1 MAGAGWAPPRL
12 DEFILTEPLGSGTY
26 ATVYK
31 AYRKRDTREV
41 VAIKCVNKR
50 SLNRAS
56 VENLLM
62 EIEILKTI
70 RHPNIVELKDF
81 QWDSEHIYLIMEFC
95 AGGDLS
101 RFIRMRRMLPEKVA
115 RVFLQQLACALKFLH
130 DHNISHL
137 DLKPQNILLSA
148 PENPQLKL
156 ADFGFAQ
163 YMSPWDEKHV
173 LRGSPLYMAPEM
185 VCRQHYDARVDL
197 WSVGVILYEALFGKP
212 PFASRSFAELEEKIR
227 SDRAVELPSRPQL
240 SQECRDLLGQLLERD
255 PRKRISFECFFAH
268 PFVDMEHIPGPE
280 SLGKATDLVVEAV
293 RKDQEGDAGAAFSL
307 YRKALEYFVPA
318 LHYESDARRKEAI
331 RAKVRQ
337 YISRAEEL
345 KVLVTSSNKNL
356 LEKGNPARE
365 LLKEMAKDKPRLCA
379 ALEVASAAIS
389 KEEEGRDDS
398 DALELYQQSL
408 GELLLLLAAE
418 PAGRRRELLHAE
430 IQTLMAR
437 AEYLKDQIKM
447 REAQSMGK
455 EALAES
461 VRSAGWFFNLLNSG
475 RAHTNHK
482 SGRELRVGRDAPL
495 CLPRPAP
502 TSASAAARPASS
514 TRCTGPA
521 RPSCLPLAAG
531 ALGMRLF
538 LPKPGALPLTAGAL
552 GMRLFLP
559 KPGAWQFWLHLSVT
573 TASSARRGPIE
584 SGTSSS
590 QSPSGGHSQHPAC
603 PAPLLRALIS
613 KTSKSYSQESLL
625 WGADVAC
632 PAKQGT
638 CLKIYCISRECN
650 LLSLIN
656 FNFDFS
662 TSSALRF
669 VI

>member
-1 MAGAGWAPPRL
+1 MAGPGWAPPRL

-56 VENLLM
+56 VENLLT

-81 QWDSEHIYLIMEFC
+81 QWDSDHIYLIMEFC

-101 RFIRMRRMLPEKVA
+101 RFIRTRRMLPEKVA

-197 WSVGVILYEALFGKP
+197 WSVGVILYEALFGRP

-227 SDRAVELPSRPQL
+227 SNRAVELPSRPQL
-240 SQECRDLLGQLLERD
+240 SLECRDLLGQLLERD

-268 PFVDMEHIPGPE
+268 PFVDMEHVPGPE

-293 RKDQEGDAGAAFSL
+293 RKDQEGDAAAAFSL

-318 LHYESDARRKEAI
+318 LHYESDVRRKEAI

-345 KVLVTSSNKNL
+345 KVLVTSSNNL

-379 ALEVASAAIS
+379 ALEVASAAIA

-398 DALELYQQSL
+398 DALELNQQSL

-461 VRSAGWFFNLLNSG
+461 VRSA
-475 RAHTNHK
+475 
-482 SGRELRVGRDAPL
+482 
-495 CLPRPAP
+495 
-502 TSASAAARPASS
+502 
-514 TRCTGPA
+514 
-521 RPSCLPLAAG
+521 
-531 ALGMRLF
+531 
-538 LPKPGALPLTAGAL
+538 
-552 GMRLFLP
+552 
-559 KPGAWQFWLHLSVT
+559 
-573 TASSARRGPIE
+573 
-584 SGTSSS
+584 
-590 QSPSGGHSQHPAC
+590 
-603 PAPLLRALIS
+603 
-613 KTSKSYSQESLL
+613 
-625 WGADVAC
+625 
-632 PAKQGT
+632 
-638 CLKIYCISRECN
+638 CI
-650 LLSLIN
+650 LQ
-656 FNFDFS
+656 
-662 TSSALRF
+662 
-669 VI
+669 